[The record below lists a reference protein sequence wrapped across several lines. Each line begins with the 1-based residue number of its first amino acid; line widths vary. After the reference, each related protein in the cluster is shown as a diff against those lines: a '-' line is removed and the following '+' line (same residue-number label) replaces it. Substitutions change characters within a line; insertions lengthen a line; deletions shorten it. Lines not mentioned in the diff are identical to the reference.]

1 MTTRSGAF
9 VDLAV
14 DLKVIHA
21 RRSQLRVVK
30 KRLAT
35 VNNVDTGWPLIF
47 SNFFPGFQNVF
58 KVFQSTHFRVYY

>member
-47 SNFFPGFQNVF
+47 SNFFPGFQDF
-58 KVFQSTHFRVYY
+58 